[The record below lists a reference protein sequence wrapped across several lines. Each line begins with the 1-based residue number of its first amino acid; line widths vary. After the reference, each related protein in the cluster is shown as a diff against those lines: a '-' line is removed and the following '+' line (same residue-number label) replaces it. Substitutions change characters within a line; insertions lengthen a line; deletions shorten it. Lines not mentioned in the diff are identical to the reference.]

1 MSLNISE
8 QQMRRVRWVLTCG
21 WLLLIASLFYD
32 PISPL
37 ITSPDQTWS
46 PFRIRPEEC
55 IQVQSA
61 CLQLEPY
68 AMGAPVF
75 WGLIVPSAILVLLV
89 FGHEL
94 WRRVCPLSFLS
105 QIPRALGWQRQIKR
119 EDSKSGKIRYEIPKV
134 QKDSWLGKN
143 YFYVQYGLF
152 FIGLCFR
159 ILFVNGDSIALGLW
173 LLSTIVA
180 AVTVGYL
187 YGGKTWCNYFC
198 PMAPVQKVYAEPGA
212 LLASKA
218 HMSESR
224 ITQSMC
230 RTIADG
236 KEQSTCVACQNPC
249 IDIDSE
255 RTYWDSIENPESKI
269 LYYCYLGLVVG
280 YFFYYYLYAG
290 NWDYYFSGAWA
301 MEGNSW
307 QTLMAPGFYLY
318 GKAIAIPKLLAV
330 PLTLAI
336 FTGLGYAL
344 GILAERIYHTYLR
357 LNKIKT
363 SGVMIQHHL
372 FSVCTYIAFN
382 LFFLF
387 GGRPFI
393 RLLPNFLQETF
404 DLIIVLVSTLW
415 LYHTIKR
422 NPDLYAKEG
431 LAGRFRKQLI
441 KMDFPLQQYF
451 SDRSIEDLN
460 PHEVYVLAKVLP
472 GFTKQKR
479 YEAYKGV
486 LREAL
491 EEGYVDTSSSLDVLR
506 QLRIELDISDSEH
519 LNLSEELGVE
529 DPTLLDPTLK
539 RNLENLVRISGYRKA
554 LERLMQLPDLNVI
567 TMEKIAKSYS
577 ISPAEEVEIM
587 QGFDREASVK
597 HKSYFY
603 IERLRQLITYSH
615 SFNQAFLLDQ
625 QAVVALLLEMVYRK
639 KKVFVRALL
648 EAIADLGEKE
658 GSEIAELLG
667 SLSSNVLQDILANP
681 QSEWHQRLPQSILT
695 FLSQPKD
702 NAACSIDIP
711 VLAVVD
717 TIESLLAD
725 SNPLIQSVSL
735 YILQNLNFSLS
746 QSWAGRISSNQ
757 PLVQEVVDLIFTS
770 DRPATLDQFPI
781 LEKVT
786 YLFNSDFFQSLD
798 YETLIVLAE
807 RSYIKSFQEHELIT
821 EAGDTC
827 RELLLLVTGNVEV
840 RTKRAD
846 QTEVVSSLVEGK
858 VLDELEVLTHT
869 NLTGT
874 ITAKSSPTRVL
885 AIPVDSFDNLLD
897 SDRNLAMKVIELESV
912 RLKGLLEMVTDK
924 NSSLT

>member
-1 MSLNISE
+1 M
-8 QQMRRVRWVLTCG
+8 V
-21 WLLLIASLFYD
+21 
-32 PISPL
+32 
-37 ITSPDQTWS
+37 
-46 PFRIRPEEC
+46 
-55 IQVQSA
+55 
-61 CLQLEPY
+61 
-68 AMGAPVF
+68 
-75 WGLIVPSAILVLLV
+75 
-89 FGHEL
+89 
-94 WRRVCPLSFLS
+94 
-105 QIPRALGWQRQIKR
+105 
-119 EDSKSGKIRYEIPKV
+119 
-134 QKDSWLGKN
+134 
-143 YFYVQYGLF
+143 
-152 FIGLCFR
+152 
-159 ILFVNGDSIALGLW
+159 
-173 LLSTIVA
+173 
-180 AVTVGYL
+180 
-187 YGGKTWCNYFC
+187 
-198 PMAPVQKVYAEPGA
+198 
-212 LLASKA
+212 
-218 HMSESR
+218 
-224 ITQSMC
+224 
-230 RTIADG
+230 
-236 KEQSTCVACQNPC
+236 
-249 IDIDSE
+249 
-255 RTYWDSIENPESKI
+255 
-269 LYYCYLGLVVG
+269 
-280 YFFYYYLYAG
+280 
-290 NWDYYFSGAWA
+290 
-301 MEGNSW
+301 
-307 QTLMAPGFYLY
+307 
-318 GKAIAIPKLLAV
+318 
-330 PLTLAI
+330 
-336 FTGLGYAL
+336 
-344 GILAERIYHTYLR
+344 
-357 LNKIKT
+357 
-363 SGVMIQHHL
+363 QHHL

-451 SDRSIEDLN
+451 SGRDIEDLN

-597 HKSYFY
+597 QKSYFY

-615 SFNQAFLLDQ
+615 SFKQAFLLDH

-648 EAIADLGEKE
+648 ETIADLGEKE

-667 SLSSNVLQDILANP
+667 SLSSNVLQDILSNS

-695 FLSQPKD
+695 LLSQPKD
-702 NAACSIDIP
+702 NAVCSLDIP
-711 VLAVVD
+711 VLAVVNS
-717 TIESLLAD
+717 IESLLAD

-735 YILQNLNFSLS
+735 YILQNLNFPLS
-746 QSWAGRISSNQ
+746 QSWAGQISSNQ

-770 DRPATLDQFPI
+770 DRPATLEQFPI
-781 LEKVT
+781 LERVT
-786 YLFNSDFFQSLD
+786 YLFNSDFFQSVD
-798 YETLIVLAE
+798 YETLIILAE

-846 QTEVVSSLVEGK
+846 RTEVVSSLLQGK

-912 RLKGLLEMVTDK
+912 RLKSLLEMVTDK